1 MWNFAKKDQE
11 IKIVLFWH
19 WRRCLAVIYLF
30 FQWNHV
36 IFSFEID
43 GDWRWSAEPR
53 KKKPEVALTRLLFI
67 NQTGPTF
74 YKLIQV
80 KEEDRVAKVVV
91 VFSAQAQIET

>member
-74 YKLIQV
+74 YKLTQV
-80 KEEDRVAKVVV
+80 KEEEDRVANVV
-91 VFSAQAQIET
+91 